1 MDSTIVIYSTVRTLG
16 SLVGSQ
22 LLHMRPGELQ
32 MLCPQE
38 APRIQARLEAVRRML
53 GVRKPWDSDS
63 YSEVFNSPG
72 VRKGDLGTLGMGYF
86 SGDSASSIQVCL
98 EVLIVLVVYALG
110 IPH

>member
-1 MDSTIVIYSTVRTLG
+1 MDSTFVIFSTVRTLG

-53 GVRKPWDSDS
+53 GVRESWDT
-63 YSEVFNSPG
+63 EAFNSPG
-72 VRKGDLGTLGMGYF
+72 VRKGEVGILGTGYF
-86 SGDSASSIQVCL
+86 
-98 EVLIVLVVYALG
+98 LG
-110 IPH
+110 TQLQPFRCTLRF